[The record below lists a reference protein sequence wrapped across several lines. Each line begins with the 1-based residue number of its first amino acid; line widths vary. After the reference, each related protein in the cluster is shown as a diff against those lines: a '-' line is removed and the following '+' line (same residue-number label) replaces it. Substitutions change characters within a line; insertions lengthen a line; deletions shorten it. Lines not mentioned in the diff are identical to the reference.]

1 MSAPQKR
8 SKLAH
13 KQVLGLWAFWSAV
26 IALTAEP
33 GMHWLSIAFGG
44 LLAAGATVLLICLLL
59 LMFGVGGFLVVVAG
73 SIGITLWLTV
83 GPVAT
88 IILTAAAIFLLWRF
102 RFQIARAAGVQTT
115 PAPTPEPEAP
125 TGFHLHIARTAG
137 PQAPGVDTSS
147 AAASSQDSKSG
158 TSI

>member
-1 MSAPQKR
+1 MFSATA
-8 SKLAH
+8 S
-13 KQVLGLWAFWSAV
+13 VL
-26 IALTAEP
+26 I
-33 GMHWLSIAFGG
+33 
-44 LLAAGATVLLICLLL
+44 GALLL
-59 LMFGVGGFLVVVAG
+59 WMFGVGGFLLVVAG

-88 IILTAAAIFLLWRF
+88 VALTVAATFLLWRF
-102 RFQIARAAGVQTT
+102 RFQIARAAGVQTA